1 MAALIAAQRDDH
13 QIPCVVACR
22 ALGVSRS
29 WYYRW
34 ASGRLPPQAERRER
48 LAAEVA
54 RLFRLH
60 EGKYGSPRITAD
72 LKDAGWRVSEN
83 TVAALMREQHLA
95 ARRKKKRRS
104 TTRPGKGRWRAPDLV
119 QRDFPACQL
128 NRKWFGDGTQILT
141 DEGRLHLVSVLDV
154 ASRRVL
160 GFALG
165 ERHDAALAYGALAMA
180 IAARGGQV
188 PGVVFHTDQEG
199 VHRPGVPGCLPA
211 GGHHPVD
218 GAARLSAGQRGHRI
232 VALHPGVRAA
242 QDRALHHP
250 GSCPGQG
257 AGLDRGL
264 QHQAAALRLP
274 EDAASGLRAT
284 AGSPGGGS
292 LTMTPL
298 PPPASIRRCSAQS
311 RSFLLGPDGPAG
323 APPGQRLRS
332 GALIELRENREQ
344 KQDPHYEVSTV

>member
-188 PGVVFHTDQEG
+188 PGVVFHTGQGSEYTARSFQAACQRLG
-199 VHRPGVPGCLPA
+199 VTQSMGRPGSALDNAVIESWHSTLEFELRSVEHFATKAAARAKVAAWIEDYNTSRRHSACQMMS
-211 GGHHPVD
+211 PVD
-218 GAARLSAGQRGHRI
+218 YEKTLAA
-232 VALHPGVRAA
+232 
-242 QDRALHHP
+242 
-250 GSCPGQG
+250 
-257 AGLDRGL
+257 
-264 QHQAAALRLP
+264 
-274 EDAASGLRAT
+274 
-284 AGSPGGGS
+284 
-292 LTMTPL
+292 
-298 PPPASIRRCSAQS
+298 
-311 RSFLLGPDGPAG
+311 
-323 APPGQRLRS
+323 
-332 GALIELRENREQ
+332 
-344 KQDPHYEVSTV
+344 